1 MIVDGRGLDKAH
13 KCRKRRQRSS
23 KKRKGKGGNGCEQG
37 KVKEREQAE
46 ELQCFNFIQYF
57 QTHFGI

>member
-46 ELQCFNFIQYF
+46 ELQCFNFIQ
-57 QTHFGI
+57 